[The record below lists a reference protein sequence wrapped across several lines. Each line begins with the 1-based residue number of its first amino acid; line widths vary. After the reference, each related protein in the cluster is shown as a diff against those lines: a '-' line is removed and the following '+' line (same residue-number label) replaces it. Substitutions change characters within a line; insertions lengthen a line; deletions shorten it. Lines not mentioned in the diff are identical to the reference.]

1 MGQPTINLDLAGV
14 CDTVLKY
21 AKDIAGQN
29 YAMNLERP
37 LGFLD
42 YITDPSNGSIKA
54 EYVQKGKNRIQTRV
68 EYKQPTKSCEILT
81 GDEARSTG
89 ICDEAIESEPKEV
102 TILLEEA
109 VATKPRKFTADRFHA
124 YCQDIPSFMRD
135 YVYSDFRAMR
145 EALNDAIGAKV
156 AADAGPKLRHDG
168 STVAA
173 GAYTDVELLKTINDQ
188 SHPLFGNYQEFLLQ
202 DFEKMKFNGLPVL
215 IGAGNLQTFL
225 NLSKMACCNS
235 SNISYESAIAAAGAA
250 IYKDWNAGSILGGGN
265 RFLMTA
271 FGISHLL
278 WFNKNV
284 SAMGKPNND
293 LVRHITVPDPVYPNL
308 KWDLD
313 FKWDECDEVWVMQYS
328 ASWDVFNVFQAD
340 SFSTDSGATSP
351 SCDDELLG
359 VTGIWGY
366 NATKGV

>member
-1 MGQPTINLDLAGV
+1 MGQPTVNLNLAAV
-14 CDTVLKY
+14 CDTVMIH

-42 YITDPSNGSIKA
+42 FITDPSNGGIKA

-81 GDEARSTG
+81 GDEARTTG

-109 VATKPRKFTADRFHA
+109 IATKPRKFTADRFHA

-135 YVYSDFRAMR
+135 FIYSDFRAMR

-156 AADAGPKLRHDG
+156 AADIGPKLRHDG
-168 STVAA
+168 TIVAA
-173 GAYTDVELLKTINDQ
+173 GLYTSVDLLKTINSQ
-188 SHPLFGNYQEFLLQ
+188 SSPLLGNYQEFLLQ
-202 DFEKMKFNGLPVL
+202 DYEKMKFNGIPVL
-215 IGAGNLQTFL
+215 IGAGNLQTFM
-225 NLSKMACCNS
+225 NLADMSCCNATTL
-235 SNISYESAIAAAGAA
+235 YEAAIAKSGAA
-250 IYKDWNAGSILGGGN
+250 IYKDWNAGYTLGGAN

-271 FGISHLL
+271 FGVSHLL

-328 ASWDVFNVFQAD
+328 ASWDTFNVFQAD
-340 SFSTDSGATSP
+340 SFSTDSGQTSP

-359 VTGIWGY
+359 VTGVWGY
-366 NATKGV
+366 NAVKQA